1 MKNRECR
8 PKEGVIHQISTG
20 HARIFAEDG
29 DYIVSV
35 PSSLSP
41 LPGDNALFVPEGKK
55 GWKIEGLLPR
65 NHVLFR
71 GNRRSRGEK
80 IELAANFDRILLVLP
95 AGELLRQSAFP
106 EQAFLAAH
114 RAGVPL
120 GIFIH
125 EQRRVEDGEK
135 ANLMTRLSPYR
146 MAASFVHTGSPAC
159 PPAELTEALHG
170 HTTVILGPHNSGKL
184 SLLRQL
190 LPPEVPCSPAPGGRL
205 YRIGE
210 ETRLIDTAEFGDFA
224 FSDITSQERNAV
236 FPEIAAMAEQCRYR
250 SCTHSGEDGCR
261 VAAAIREGTIQTRR
275 YRLYQQWTAPSHPAV
290 IPKSRPDYRVSP
302 CRETFSCK
310 VCGAVVQPE
319 DAGTQHRNHCPRCLS
334 SLHVDEKPGDRACL
348 CHGIM
353 DPISVWVR
361 KNGEWA
367 IIHRCRSCGVLHA
380 NRIAADDNPALL
392 LSMAVKPL
400 SCTPFP
406 LSRME
411 SLFPD
416 NAPV

>member
-1 MKNRECR
+1 MCIR
-8 PKEGVIHQISTG
+8 
-20 HARIFAEDG
+20 
-29 DYIVSV
+29 
-35 PSSLSP
+35 
-41 LPGDNALFVPEGKK
+41 
-55 GWKIEGLLPR
+55 
-65 NHVLFR
+65 
-71 GNRRSRGEK
+71 
-80 IELAANFDRILLVLP
+80 DR
-95 AGELLRQSAFP
+95 
-106 EQAFLAAH
+106 
-114 RAGVPL
+114 
-120 GIFIH
+120 
-125 EQRRVEDGEK
+125 
-135 ANLMTRLSPYR
+135 
-146 MAASFVHTGSPAC
+146 
-159 PPAELTEALHG
+159 
-170 HTTVILGPHNSGKL
+170 
-184 SLLRQL
+184 
-190 LPPEVPCSPAPGGRL
+190 
-205 YRIGE
+205 
-210 ETRLIDTAEFGDFA
+210 
-224 FSDITSQERNAV
+224 
-236 FPEIAAMAEQCRYR
+236 CRYR

-275 YRLYQQWTAPSHPAV
+275 YHLYQQWTAPSHPAV

-302 CRETFSCK
+302 CREIFSCK

-406 LSRME
+406 LSRVE

-416 NAPV
+416 DAPV